1 MTFVDTYLR
10 HLRTE
15 MRHHLHLIRTH
26 WIQIN
31 LNIRNQM
38 ALDESEEESSSH
50 RAATV
55 KTTAMTH
62 KHWSK
67 MATP

>member
-1 MTFVDTYLR
+1 
-10 HLRTE
+10 

-26 WIQIN
+26 WIQFN
-31 LNIRNQM
+31 LNFRNQM
-38 ALDESEEESSSH
+38 ALDESEDESSSH

-55 KTTAMTH
+55 KTMAMTH